1 MASQFEGFVDIHSI
15 FYSTFHPTEGSKVK
29 FDFPPRSLENSGIN
43 FDSIKNYVIPK
54 RALCH
59 RLITFKYGNYR
70 IACYPVTVNSSIYA
84 RNFFSFN
91 FVFVFPFNCE
101 TSPYEPAIER
111 LGKMFRVLEIQ
122 NQILSKSEND
132 TIMFNLK
139 SADKNFNIDNDS
151 SNYILGDDISS
162 IMTTQQKDKYERL
175 NNIISNIKKK
185 PSNFT
190 ISDLLMRLYQDLNT
204 YSECLIPIDDGNAV
218 DIKLFPL
225 LTPPTPYISIEHV
238 PISLVNLFKIVDVN
252 WDPIMLTII
261 PYINGINNIYRISQ
275 LSHNEESLVI
285 ECIRHLV
292 YYRCIVLT
300 DIFEFS
306 NVYAPT
312 SSLRLFLLDPNMAT
326 ECQSYVMLPIN
337 SKMNDLSL
345 YQHHGKNSAFNGDI
359 GYRNNSV

>member
-175 NNIISNIKKK
+175 NNIISNIKK
-185 PSNFT
+185 S
-190 ISDLLMRLYQDLNT
+190 
-204 YSECLIPIDDGNAV
+204 
-218 DIKLFPL
+218 
-225 LTPPTPYISIEHV
+225 H
-238 PISLVNLFKIVDVN
+238 PIS
-252 WDPIMLTII
+252 P
-261 PYINGINNIYRISQ
+261 
-275 LSHNEESLVI
+275 
-285 ECIRHLV
+285 
-292 YYRCIVLT
+292 
-300 DIFEFS
+300 
-306 NVYAPT
+306 
-312 SSLRLFLLDPNMAT
+312 
-326 ECQSYVMLPIN
+326 
-337 SKMNDLSL
+337 
-345 YQHHGKNSAFNGDI
+345 
-359 GYRNNSV
+359 